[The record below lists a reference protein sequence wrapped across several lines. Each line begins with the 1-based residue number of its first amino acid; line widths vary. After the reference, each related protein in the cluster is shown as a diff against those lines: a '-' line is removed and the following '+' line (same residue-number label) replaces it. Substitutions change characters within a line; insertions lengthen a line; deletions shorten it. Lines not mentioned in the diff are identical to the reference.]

1 MDNYSFEERLLY
13 SQRLNTRYPDYVP
26 VIIKKSDNDKTPT
39 ESYHKYLM
47 PKKTKFSELIFII
60 RKKLDLNPK
69 EAIFIFAK
77 DTLIP
82 MNNTVGE
89 VYDFYKSDDNFL
101 YIIYRTENT
110 FG

>member
-1 MDNYSFEERLLY
+1 MEKYSFDERLVY
-13 SQRLNTRYPDYVP
+13 SQRLNKRYPDYVP
-26 VIIKKSDNDKTPT
+26 VIIKKSVNDKTLT

-60 RKKLDLNPK
+60 RKKLDLKSK

-89 VYDFYKSDDNFL
+89 VYNFYKSDDNFL